1 MMNISQ
7 SDSSKAE
14 KLIYHDDESRQKD
27 ASERAR
33 DAELVKRCQS
43 GDYAAFDE
51 LIKLYRGKV
60 YAMIYNMIR
69 NDADSWDLSQ
79 DVFIKAWKAL
89 PKFEGRSAFF
99 TWLYR
104 IAHNVTYDWT
114 RKKKISSS
122 GEFEDYMIDQAD
134 PGGLAN
140 PKVTDSPDIN
150 LEREEVR
157 NRITRAIDSLSIDHK
172 EVILLK
178 EVEGMSYQ
186 EIADSIGCST
196 GTVMSRLF
204 YARKKL
210 KEILGDIQND

>member
-1 MMNISQ
+1 MNFSH

-14 KLIYHDDESRQKD
+14 KQTCRDDESSQNE
-27 ASERAR
+27 ASERVR
-33 DAELVKRCQS
+33 DAELVKRCQA
-43 GDYAAFDE
+43 GDYSAFDE
-51 LIKLYRGKV
+51 LINLYRGKV

-104 IAHNVTYDWT
+104 IAHNVTYDWS

-122 GEFEDYMIDQAD
+122 GEFEDYMVDQVD
-134 PGGLAN
+134 PGGLTN
-140 PKVTDSPDIN
+140 PKGVDSPDSE

-157 NRITRAIDSLSIDHK
+157 GKITKAIDSLSTDHK
-172 EVILLK
+172 EVVLLK

-186 EIADSIGCST
+186 EIADSVGCST
-196 GTVMSRLF
+196 GTGMSRLF

>member
-1 MMNISQ
+1 
-7 SDSSKAE
+7 
-14 KLIYHDDESRQKD
+14 
-27 ASERAR
+27 
-33 DAELVKRCQS
+33 
-43 GDYAAFDE
+43 
-51 LIKLYRGKV
+51 
-60 YAMIYNMIR
+60 MIYNMIR

-104 IAHNVTYDWT
+104 IAHNVTYDWS

-122 GEFEDYMIDQAD
+122 GEFEDYMVDQVD
-134 PGGLAN
+134 PGGLTN
-140 PKVTDSPDIN
+140 PKGVDSPDSE

-157 NRITRAIDSLSIDHK
+157 GKITKAINSLSTDHK
-172 EVILLK
+172 EVVLLK

-186 EIADSIGCST
+186 EIADSVGCST